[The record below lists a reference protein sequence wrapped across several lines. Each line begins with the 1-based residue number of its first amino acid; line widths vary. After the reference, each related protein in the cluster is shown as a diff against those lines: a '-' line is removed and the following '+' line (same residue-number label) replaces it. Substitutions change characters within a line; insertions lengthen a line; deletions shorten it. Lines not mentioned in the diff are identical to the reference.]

1 MSSSP
6 KPDVD
11 SLLDGEP
18 DGGRGPAGSQTL
30 LRGLDVIEALTDGPL
45 TLAELADA
53 LGLTR
58 STTHRLAANLVER
71 RYLSLRP
78 REGYSLGPKLLELGF
93 RVQQQR
99 ELVPVARPHLEA
111 LAARTENTVHLGVLD
126 RDRALYLDKIAGRRR
141 IEISSRIG
149 DRQPVTSTGL
159 GKALILEAGEARWRD
174 LYASEATTFGPRQA
188 PLDLWLQR
196 MRDYAARGHAFD
208 LEENEDRIRCVAAPI
223 RDVTGQIVG
232 AVSISG
238 AAQYM
243 IDARMAALADDVK
256 AAARAISQEFG
267 WSARP
272 PRPRL
277 SKRPAKR
284 REIPAT
290 KG

>member
-1 MSSSP
+1 
-6 KPDVD
+6 
-11 SLLDGEP
+11 
-18 DGGRGPAGSQTL
+18 
-30 LRGLDVIEALTDGPL
+30 VIEALADGPL
-45 TLAELADA
+45 TLSDLAEI

-71 RYLSLRP
+71 RYLSLRS

-126 RDRALYLDKIAGRRR
+126 DDRALYLDKISGRRR

-159 GKALILEAGEARWRD
+159 GKALILEVGEARWRA
-174 LYASEATTFGPRQA
+174 LYALEAPTFGPRQA

-196 MRDYAARGHAFD
+196 MRDYAEQGHAFD

-223 RDVTGQIVG
+223 RDVRGQIVG
-232 AVSISG
+232 AVSVSG

-256 AAARAISQEFG
+256 AATRSISHDLG
-267 WSARP
+267 WSAE
-272 PRPRL
+272 PRRAPSPR
-277 SKRPAKR
+277 RRAAPAQ
-284 REIPAT
+284 E
-290 KG
+290 G